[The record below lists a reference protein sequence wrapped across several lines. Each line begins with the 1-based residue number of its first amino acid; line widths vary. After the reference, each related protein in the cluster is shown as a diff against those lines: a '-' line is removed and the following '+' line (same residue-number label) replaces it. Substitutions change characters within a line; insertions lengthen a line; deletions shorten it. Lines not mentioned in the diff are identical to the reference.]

1 VWESNS
7 GNYLLGVVLAVWVLI
22 AALEVPVW
30 LAIVVIRVILSVVGM
45 VWLVVVIGLS
55 PVGVGGI

>member
-1 VWESNS
+1 M
-7 GNYLLGVVLAVWVLI
+7 VLAVWVLI